1 MKTLQRALLMCCF
14 VVPATAYDW
23 PATDMQVIRS
33 FGQESSGVVLPGVEV
48 QTLSPVLSS
57 PEAGDV
63 VFVFRPDA
71 TPVQNLPSS
80 LGGFIALA
88 HDDNL
93 RTVTSRIRPVSLD
106 NKRSFQRGEPLGQ
119 TEVQPGASESRHR
132 LFVFDQQ
139 LGELVNPLLA
149 FPALPD
155 AKVPIFY
162 DVTVTPETQG
172 ETVSLFGRSALA
184 VGYWTIHVEVSDP
197 VTFFP
202 APGKEKG
209 AEGQRG
215 VYAVEA
221 YLNGTE
227 VFNTTLDSVQEKGG
241 RWQVKGMGAFLDE
254 VLVKDQEWSLGQVFF
269 NQGTNILEVIVRDFQ
284 GNQAGKTFRIV
295 GSR

>member
-1 MKTLQRALLMCCF
+1 MRPFLLAF
-14 VVPATAYDW
+14 LVLGTPLWAYDW
-23 PATDMQVIRS
+23 PAADMQVIRT
-33 FGQESSGVVLPGVEV
+33 FGQKTASAVLPGVEV
-48 QTLSPVLSS
+48 QTLSPVLSA
-57 PEAGDV
+57 PETGDLL
-63 VFVFRPDA
+63 FVFRPDGNS
-71 TPVQNLPSS
+71 VQNLPSS
-80 LGGFIALA
+80 LGGFVALA

-93 RTVTSRIRPVSLD
+93 RTVTTRIVPVDLT

-139 LGELVNPLLA
+139 LGELVNPFLA
-149 FPALPD
+149 FPALSD
-155 AKVPIFY
+155 TKVPLFY
-162 DVTVTPETQG
+162 DVTATPEGKG
-172 ETVSLFGRSALA
+172 ESVSLFGRSALA

-197 VTFFP
+197 VTYFP

-209 AEGQRG
+209 VEGQRG
-215 VYAVEA
+215 LYAVEA
-221 YLNGTE
+221 YLNGSE

-254 VLVKDQEWSLGQVFF
+254 VLVSDQEWSLGQVFF

>member
-1 MKTLQRALLMCCF
+1 VLFR
-14 VVPATAYDW
+14 
-23 PATDMQVIRS
+23 
-33 FGQESSGVVLPGVEV
+33 SSGVVLPGVEV
-48 QTLSPVLSS
+48 QTLSPVLSA

-63 VFVFRPDA
+63 VFVFRPGEA
-71 TPVQNLPSS
+71 QVQNLPSG
-80 LGGFIALA
+80 LGGFLALS
-88 HDDNL
+88 HEDNL
-93 RTVTSRIRPVSLD
+93 RTVTSRITPVPMA

-139 LGELVNPLLA
+139 LGELVNPFLA
-149 FPALPD
+149 FPPLPD

-162 DVTVTPETQG
+162 DVTATPEGQG
-172 ETVSLFGRSALA
+172 ATVSLFGSSSLS
-184 VGYWTIHVEVSDP
+184 VGYWTIRVSVSDP

-221 YLNGTE
+221 YLNGSE

-241 RWQVKGMGAFLDE
+241 RWQVKGMGAYLDE